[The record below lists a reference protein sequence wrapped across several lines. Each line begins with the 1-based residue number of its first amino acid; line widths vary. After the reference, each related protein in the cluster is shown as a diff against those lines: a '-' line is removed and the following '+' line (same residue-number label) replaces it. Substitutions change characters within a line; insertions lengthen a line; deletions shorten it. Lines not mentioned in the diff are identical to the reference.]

1 MMRIRVLA
9 LLLLSFSH
17 SSFAFEDE
25 IETFFSLYE
34 AGKFN
39 EAVDAIYSTNK
50 WMDQKSD
57 DIHNVKIQ
65 LQNLNSLVGD
75 YHGKVKLGEHEVA
88 DRLVYVSYMVLYERQ
103 PVRLEFMFY
112 RPVNDWIIYSFSF
125 DDEIDGELVTA
136 GREKIVGF

>member
-1 MMRIRVLA
+1 M
-9 LLLLSFSH
+9 
-17 SSFAFEDE
+17 
-25 IETFFSLYE
+25 
-34 AGKFN
+34 
-39 EAVDAIYSTNK
+39 
-50 WMDQKSD
+50 
-57 DIHNVKIQ
+57 
-65 LQNLNSLVGD
+65 GD

>member
-1 MMRIRVLA
+1 MKFKMLA
-9 LLLLSFSH
+9 LLLVCFSH
-17 SSFAFEDE
+17 TSFAFEGE
-25 IETFFSLYE
+25 IDKFFSLYE

-39 EAVDAIYSTNK
+39 EAVDAIYATNK

-57 DIHNVKIQ
+57 DIHNVKVQ

-75 YHGKVKLGEHEVA
+75 YHGKVKLGEHGLT

-103 PVRLEFMFY
+103 PVRMEFMFY

-125 DDEIDGELVTA
+125 DDEIDGELVSA
-136 GREKIVGF
+136 GREKIAGF